1 MVFNRKQDPTP
12 KDALPFQL
20 KRPDGSSQ
28 VQPPQIPAPQ
38 AYDPSSVIGS
48 DLSIEGQGITIRC
61 QGLLTVNGEIQAD
74 VHARQLEVGREAT
87 VSGSVAAENV
97 EVRGRV
103 KGAIHGARVVLHET
117 AEVDGDIHSQFL
129 TIQQG
134 ASFDG
139 RSRKVHD
146 LTEIA
151 PKLTRPGEPAHQQA
165 PHQQQQFRPQL
176 PPTQPAAAQP
186 DPNRPQFGVSPSAL
200 RPLN

>member
-1 MVFNRKQDPTP
+1 MVFNRKQDSNT
-12 KDALPFQL
+12 KETVPFQL
-20 KRPDGSSQ
+20 KRSHSTETYP
-28 VQPPQIPAPQ
+28 QPPQIPAQ
-38 AYDPSSVIGS
+38 SYDPSSIIGS

-61 QGLLTVNGEIQAD
+61 KGLLTVNGTIDAD
-74 VHARQLEVGREAT
+74 VHSLQLEVGRDAAVT
-87 VSGSVAAENV
+87 GSIAAENV

-103 KGAIHGARVVLHET
+103 KGEIHGARVVLHDT

-146 LTEIA
+146 LAEVA
-151 PKLTRPGEPAHQQA
+151 PKLERPGQPQQQLQQRSYAHQAQSSGNA
-165 PHQQQQFRPQL
+165 
-176 PPTQPAAAQP
+176 TSSQPAEP
-186 DPNRPQFGVSPSAL
+186 SSPQFGVAGV